1 MEELEPLFKC
11 RIEELPFLGKLLLI
25 SFIRD
30 KDGFIT
36 ISPDYADPFT
46 ENFQN
51 QVKLVE
57 ELVNPKKLTSE
68 MKVLTQKLAVHFTHS
83 RNLVNRLEI
92 YINKAVSDNLPLTM
106 ASSDFGI
113 KLVRQEVNLKNDE
126 GVIKNLKDLKK
137 NLSDNLTSLVAK
149 GYTVAVQTEL
159 TTLIKDLGDDSIA
172 QTTKKKEREKL
183 VNDNISEL
191 NNLWSM
197 MNDVMKAGKTYAK
210 EKDPVKIKDYTY
222 DHIIKDV
229 QLKRKEEEKKDKAET
244 VSENKTDKN

>member
-1 MEELEPLFKC
+1 MEEVERLFKC

-46 ENFQN
+46 EKFQN
-51 QVKLVE
+51 QVKLVD
-57 ELVNPKKLTSE
+57 ELVNPKKLTGE
-68 MKVLTQKLAVHFTHS
+68 MKVLTQKLSAHFKHT

-92 YINKAVSDNLPLTM
+92 YINKAVSDKLPLTLTP
-106 ASSDFGI
+106 SDFGI

-126 GVIKNLKDLKK
+126 GVVRNLQSLKN
-137 NLSDNLTSLVAK
+137 NLSENLTSLVAK

-159 TTLIKDLGDDSIA
+159 TTLIKELGEDSIA
-172 QTTKKKEREKL
+172 QTTKKKQREKL
-183 VNDNISEL
+183 VNDNMSEL

-197 MNDVMKAGKTYAK
+197 MNDILKTGKAYAK
-210 EKDPVKIKDYTY
+210 EKDSVKIKDYTY
-222 DHIIKDV
+222 DHILKDV
-229 QLKRKEEEKKDKAET
+229 KMKRKEEAKKEKTETPAENT
-244 VSENKTDKN
+244 